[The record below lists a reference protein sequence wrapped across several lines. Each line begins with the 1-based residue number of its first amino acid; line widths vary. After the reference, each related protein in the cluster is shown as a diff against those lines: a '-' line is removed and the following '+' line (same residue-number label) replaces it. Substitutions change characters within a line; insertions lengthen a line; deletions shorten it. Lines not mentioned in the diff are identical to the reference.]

1 MHKGK
6 VNQLSQGGC
15 VGEPD
20 GQVTIV
26 AQPGPRLVF
35 WKDDGFTVTHQVG
48 QTVVTALDVKGAAA
62 VTEVVVLGKDQRMIL
77 AVYEVLNQADVQEAK
92 EEELVFIEGH

>member
-6 VNQLSQGGC
+6 VNQLPQGGR

-48 QTVVTALDVKGAAA
+48 QTVVTTLDVKGAAA
-62 VTEVVVLGKDQRMIL
+62 VTDVVVLGKYQRVIL
-77 AVYEVLNQADVQEAK
+77 TVYKVLNYADVQEAK
-92 EEELVFIEGH
+92 KEELGFIEGH